1 MFPPRSG
8 PLPSPVID
16 TAHHGRMA
24 EWLVA
29 RLEKRCP
36 LSVQSLAVLIVSE
49 SSPCSLLRPLRQAR
63 RVRRDHLTFSI
74 RTFFLHLDARVC
86 PGEQLMSN
94 RVSSARVIVL
104 PAVILAILATAAIV
118 WFVYGGRNDQVA
130 SRHMERERP
139 LGLDSPVYSS
149 TLQPLASGYTKMDVR
164 LRGVPCKGD
173 TYIQRLHNLRSNEQV
188 LL

>member
-1 MFPPRSG
+1 
-8 PLPSPVID
+8 
-16 TAHHGRMA
+16 
-24 EWLVA
+24 
-29 RLEKRCP
+29 
-36 LSVQSLAVLIVSE
+36 
-49 SSPCSLLRPLRQAR
+49 
-63 RVRRDHLTFSI
+63 
-74 RTFFLHLDARVC
+74 
-86 PGEQLMSN
+86 MSN
-94 RVSSARVIVL
+94 RVSSARVIIL

-188 LL
+188 LLPNSCFVTIRAIRGELVVNRKNSSRNENIAHMRPPEEATFFSEDGFIAAESGTADADVILIPEKNRD

>member
-1 MFPPRSG
+1 
-8 PLPSPVID
+8 
-16 TAHHGRMA
+16 
-24 EWLVA
+24 
-29 RLEKRCP
+29 
-36 LSVQSLAVLIVSE
+36 
-49 SSPCSLLRPLRQAR
+49 
-63 RVRRDHLTFSI
+63 
-74 RTFFLHLDARVC
+74 
-86 PGEQLMSN
+86 MSN
-94 RVSSARVIVL
+94 RVSSAKVIIL
-104 PAVILAILATAAIV
+104 PAVILAILTTAAIV

-188 LL
+188 LLPNSCFVTIRAIRGELVVNRKNSSRNENIAHMRPPEEATFFSEDGFIAAESGTADADVILIPEKNRD

>member
-1 MFPPRSG
+1 
-8 PLPSPVID
+8 
-16 TAHHGRMA
+16 
-24 EWLVA
+24 
-29 RLEKRCP
+29 
-36 LSVQSLAVLIVSE
+36 
-49 SSPCSLLRPLRQAR
+49 
-63 RVRRDHLTFSI
+63 
-74 RTFFLHLDARVC
+74 
-86 PGEQLMSN
+86 MSN
-94 RVSSARVIVL
+94 RVSSAKVIIL

-173 TYIQRLHNLRSNEQV
+173 PYIQRLHNLRSNEQV
-188 LL
+188 LLPDSCFVTIRAIRGELVVNRKNSSRNENITHMRPPEEATFFSEDGFIAAESGTADADVILIPEKNRD

>member
-1 MFPPRSG
+1 
-8 PLPSPVID
+8 
-16 TAHHGRMA
+16 
-24 EWLVA
+24 
-29 RLEKRCP
+29 
-36 LSVQSLAVLIVSE
+36 
-49 SSPCSLLRPLRQAR
+49 
-63 RVRRDHLTFSI
+63 
-74 RTFFLHLDARVC
+74 
-86 PGEQLMSN
+86 MSN
-94 RVSSARVIVL
+94 RVSSAKVIVL

-188 LL
+188 LLPNSCFVTIRAIRGELVVNRKNSSRNENIAHMRPPEEATFFSEDGFIAAESGTADADVILIPEKNRD